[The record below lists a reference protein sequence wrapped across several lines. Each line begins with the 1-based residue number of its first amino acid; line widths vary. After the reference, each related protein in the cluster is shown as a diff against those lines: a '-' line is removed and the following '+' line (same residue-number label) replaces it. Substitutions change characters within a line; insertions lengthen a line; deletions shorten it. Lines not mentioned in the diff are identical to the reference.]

1 MQYSVIALLAIAA
14 AAATSVDAHGAI
26 IGAKGI
32 NNIEGRAIGIK
43 MTTPRDGTG
52 RNPFQQDASIIRD
65 GEIAEGGSP
74 CGRTLGGGN
83 NDIKTGMSAM
93 KAELGGLPM
102 VAPGQPLTLTVHQI
116 NADGAGPYTCDIST
130 TASGTDFQ
138 PLQVMQ
144 NLPGTRGRNRA
155 TNTTPQ
161 PLMVM
166 IPQNAQCT
174 GGADGNACIVRCRN
188 PANAG
193 PFGGC
198 IPVMMAS
205 VAADNGAGADAGTGA
220 GAGGAGN
227 GLDAATGG
235 NDAATGGNDATGGD
249 INTGAG
255 ANVGAGGNASNGNV
269 GAGAGAGG
277 NVRGNVGAGA
287 GNNNANARGNV
298 GNARGNARNNN
309 NNNAGAGAGAA
320 NGSVRGNV
328 GAGAGANN
336 GNLRGNGNANAGGR
350 TNGNVATGNNGN
362 TANLRGNVGA
372 GAGAGAN
379 AGAGAGAN
387 LNNAN
392 GIRSTR
398 NQRN

>member
-1 MQYSVIALLAIAA
+1 MQFSVATLALLAALVA
-14 AAATSVDAHGAI
+14 SVHSHGAI

-32 NNIEGRAIGIK
+32 NNVEGRALGVK

-65 GEIAEGGSP
+65 GEIADGGSP

-83 NDIKTGMSAM
+83 NDIASGMSAM

-144 NLPGTRGRNRA
+144 NLPGQRGRNRA

-205 VAADNGAGADAGTGA
+205 ANDGAGA
-220 GAGGAGN
+220 
-227 GLDAATGG
+227 
-235 NDAATGGNDATGGD
+235 
-249 INTGAG
+249 
-255 ANVGAGGNASNGNV
+255 

-277 NVRGNVGAGA
+277 N
-287 GNNNANARGNV
+287 GNNAARGN
-298 GNARGNARNNN
+298 NLNT
-309 NNNAGAGAGAA
+309 GAGAGAA
-320 NGSVRGNV
+320 NGN
-328 GAGAGANN
+328 AGARRANN
-336 GNLRGNGNANAGGR
+336 GNGNGAARGAQQQQRGAANNNNRGAQQR
-350 TNGNVATGNNGN
+350 AAANTGNAQNN
-362 TANLRGNVGA
+362 NRQARAN
-372 GAGAGAN
+372 
-379 AGAGAGAN
+379 
-387 LNNAN
+387 
-392 GIRSTR
+392 R
-398 NQRN
+398 N